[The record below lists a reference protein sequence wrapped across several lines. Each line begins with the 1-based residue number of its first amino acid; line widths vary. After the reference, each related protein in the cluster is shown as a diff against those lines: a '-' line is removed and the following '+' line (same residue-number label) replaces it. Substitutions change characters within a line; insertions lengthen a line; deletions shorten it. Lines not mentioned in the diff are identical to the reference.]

1 MKEQSRIK
9 LMVTILDRGR
19 GARAVELFAG
29 AGLRQH
35 YATPGRGTA
44 NSDILDYLGL
54 GETEKDVLLTL
65 LPEHAVPPLLAASG
79 KELELA
85 TPGKG
90 ILFTMPLSAVSGA
103 VAQIVNREVQRTGA
117 EKEEPMQQKE
127 KDDLIVVVVNSG
139 CDDAVMS
146 AAKSAGARGGT
157 ILHGRRL
164 GAEGEKPGGS
174 GVRPEKDIVA
184 ILAPRELR
192 QPIMEAVNREAGI
205 ATESHGVLFSL
216 PVDEVIGLS
225 RMER

>member
-65 LPEHAVPPLLAASG
+65 LPEAMPVPPRLRRRGRSWNGNA
-79 KELELA
+79 
-85 TPGKG
+85 GKG